1 MQMMTFLLI
10 ALLVDRTTL
19 SRGLRDVKSGAGGGN
34 KEEDAKMSDVMD
46 RAGTAAEVKN

>member
-1 MQMMTFLLI
+1 MQLVTFLLS

-19 SRGLRDVKSGAGGGN
+19 SGRLRDVKLGAGCGN

-46 RAGTAAEVKN
+46 WAGTAAEVKN